1 MDVKN
6 AGNIDFKKG
15 TYLIYGVPGIGKTST
30 IKFLPGKTLLIDIDK
45 TSRVLAGES
54 NIDIVDIDVI
64 DIWKS
69 YNNILK
75 ELMETDLSKYDNIVI
90 DNISELERCI
100 LSNLGREGRNGRV
113 PSQGDYQKM
122 HFFIVDSIRYLKKLD
137 KNIIL
142 TAWETTDSWTDEDG
156 RVYNRA
162 FPQIANKILSNVMGL
177 CDVVG
182 RLYYDTKNEKRG
194 FYLMPTNQIY
204 AKNQI
209 DNRKGCLQEEL
220 IIND

>member
-1 MDVKN
+1 MNIKN
-6 AGNIDFKKG
+6 ASELQHKKG
-15 TYLIYGVPGIGKTST
+15 TYLIYGIPGMGKTSA
-30 IKFLPGKTLLIDIDK
+30 IKFIPGKTLLIDIDK
-45 TSRVLAGES
+45 TSRVLNGSE

-75 ELMETDLSKYDNIVI
+75 ELNETDLSKYDNIVI

-100 LSNLGREGRNGRV
+100 LSNLGREGKNNRV

-122 HFFIVDSIRYLKKLD
+122 HFFIVDSIRFLKKLD

-142 TAWETTDSWTDEDG
+142 TAWEITDNWTDEDG
-156 RVYNRA
+156 RVWSRA
-162 FPQIANKILSNVMGL
+162 FPQIANKILNNVMGL
-177 CDVVG
+177 CDVVA
-182 RLYYDTKNEKRG
+182 RLYYDIKTEKRG